1 MKPGVEVVAAS
12 AQSGQAQSAVPWSG
26 ITLRISSLVMSDSPV
41 DPSSNPNPSEVG
53 WRHWVQWALFVAAVS
68 IIGVITIV
76 GTAARKPWVF
86 ALF

>member
-1 MKPGVEVVAAS
+1 MP
-12 AQSGQAQSAVPWSG
+12 
-26 ITLRISSLVMSDSPV
+26 DSPV

-53 WRHWVQWALFVAAVS
+53 WHHWVQWALFVAAVS
-68 IIGVITIV
+68 IIGVITVV

>member
-1 MKPGVEVVAAS
+1 VIAAS
-12 AQSGQAQSAVPWSG
+12 AGQGRPQSAVPWSG
-26 ITLRISSLVMSDSPV
+26 ITLRISSPVMSDSPV

-53 WRHWVQWALFVAAVS
+53 WHHWVQWALFVAAVS
-68 IIGVITIV
+68 IIGVITVV